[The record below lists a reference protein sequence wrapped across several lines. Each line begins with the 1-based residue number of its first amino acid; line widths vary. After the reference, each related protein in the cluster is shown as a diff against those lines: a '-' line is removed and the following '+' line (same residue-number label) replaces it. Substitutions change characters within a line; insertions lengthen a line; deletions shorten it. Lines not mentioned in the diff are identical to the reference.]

1 VAASNQ
7 FVLWA
12 VIAAYMAIVT
22 LAGSYYSRFMK
33 TPDAYFRAGSSIP
46 WWAAG
51 IAIYKANFT
60 AYTFV
65 AIASLVY
72 VDGLSGLLLET
83 GPVFA
88 FLLAALVFAKR
99 WRRLNVTSPP
109 EYLETRFNSGTR
121 KIFSILGIGTTF
133 IASGTRLYAVCK
145 LVEAITGLPLVW
157 TVVGA
162 GAAMIT
168 YTMLGGLCAVVV
180 TDVLQFIILFLAV
193 IPMFASSVAHI
204 FAAGGWANFVA
215 HIPPGYASFPHPE
228 HGRTLGWLLAFWAS
242 YLLDYNGDWGVIQL
256 LCSTPNERESRKAAL
271 LATGLAL
278 PHAFLLLGPCF
289 IARVLWAR
297 EIADPGVMAQA
308 EVAYGHIALKLLPAG
323 MIGVVAAAMLAATM
337 STLSVAWNVRS
348 TSFVNDLYL
357 RFLRPHAGGH
367 EQIFVAR
374 VAVALIGTIA
384 VGIAIWIALASSGLF
399 ALAQTLIGFVVI
411 PIVLPML
418 LGLVVPSARSWS
430 GTAAF
435 GVCFAFAC
443 LNQLAYRWFGLAN
456 PLPFEDVVVIS
467 MVLGCAVIFGSA
479 LAPRSA
485 EEAERVGALY
495 RKMRTP
501 VVEPVGTLE
510 LPAPVGVIGTLTL
523 IVGIL
528 VAVLGMLPQHA
539 ADRWMTLGSAAVLI
553 VLGNFMRR
561 RREPRQAPLEPEP
574 CVEFDSQSSD

>member
-1 VAASNQ
+1 MAGQNQ
-7 FVLWA
+7 FVLWS
-12 VIAAYMAIVT
+12 VVAAYIAIVT
-22 LAGSYYSRFMK
+22 LAGSYYARYIK
-33 TPDAYFRAGSSIP
+33 TPDDYFRAGSSIP

-109 EYLETRFNSGTR
+109 EYLEARFNSGTR

-145 LVEAITGLPLVW
+145 LVEAITGLPLLW
-157 TVVGA
+157 TVAGA

-204 FAAGGWANFVA
+204 FAAGSWAHFVA
-215 HIPPGYASFPHPE
+215 LIPAGYGSFPHPE

-297 EIADPGVMAQA
+297 EIADPRVMAQA
-308 EVAYGHIALKLLPAG
+308 EVAYGHIALKLLPTG

-357 RFLRPHAGGH
+357 RFLRPRAGGR
-367 EQIFVAR
+367 EQILVAR
-374 VAVALIGTIA
+374 VAVALIGGTA

-399 ALAQTLIGFVVI
+399 ALAQSLIGFVVI

-418 LGLVVPSARSWS
+418 LGLVVPSARGWS
-430 GTAAF
+430 GTAALV
-435 GVCFAFAC
+435 VCFAFAC
-443 LNQLAYRWFGLAN
+443 VNQFFYGWFGLAQ
-456 PLPFEDVVVIS
+456 PLPFQNVVVVSI
-467 MVLGCAVIFGSA
+467 VLGCAVMFGSA

-485 EEAERVGALY
+485 AEAERIRELY

-501 VVEPVGTLE
+501 VAQRPGNLE

-523 IVGIL
+523 IVGVL
-528 VAVLGMLPQHA
+528 VAVLTLLPQHA
-539 ADRWMTLGSAAVLI
+539 VDRWMTVGSAAVLI
-553 VLGNFMRR
+553 LLGIVMRR
-561 RREPRQAPLEPEP
+561 SSGAPPAPVDSEP
-574 CVEFDSQSSD
+574 CIEFDSR

>member
-1 VAASNQ
+1 VGAPNQIVLWMVVAAYI
-7 FVLWA
+7 A
-12 VIAAYMAIVT
+12 VVT
-22 LAGSYYSRFMK
+22 IAGSYYSRFIK
-33 TPDAYFRAGSSIP
+33 TPDDYFKADSAIP

-109 EYLETRFNSGTR
+109 EYLETRFNPGTR
-121 KIFSILGIGTTF
+121 KLFSILGIGTTF

-193 IPMFASSVAHI
+193 IPMFVTSIAHV
-204 FAAGGWANFVA
+204 FAAGWSNFVA
-215 HIPPGYASFPHPE
+215 HIPAGYSAFPHPE

-297 EIADPGVMAQA
+297 EIADPNVMAQA

-357 RFLRPHAGGH
+357 RFLRPHAGGR

-374 VAVALIGTIA
+374 VAVALIGATA

-418 LGLVVPSARSWS
+418 LGLIVPSARSWA
-430 GTAAF
+430 GTASFAA
-435 GVCFAFAC
+435 CFAFAC
-443 LNQLAYRWFGLAN
+443 VNQFFHGWLGLAQ
-456 PLPFEDVVVIS
+456 PLPFENVVVIS
-467 MVLGCAVIFGSA
+467 MALGCAVMFGSA

-485 EEAERVGALY
+485 AEAAR
-495 RKMRTP
+495 
-501 VVEPVGTLE
+501 VGTLYRRMKTPVAPRQGTLE
-510 LPAPVGVIGTLTL
+510 MPAPVGVIGTLSL
-523 IVGIL
+523 IVGVL
-528 VAVLGMLPQHA
+528 VAILCALPQNA
-539 ADRWMTLGSAAVLI
+539 VDRWMTAGSAAVLI
-553 VLGNFMRR
+553 TLGSWMRR
-561 RREPRQAPLEPEP
+561 RRDRPAQPLEPQP
-574 CVEFDSQSSD
+574 CIEFDSRSSA